1 MKDLN
6 HRERDIVELTL
17 EPIVELCSRYRGGA
31 RGHMKMA
38 IVQMIRRYTD
48 VEKQFQIGQYD
59 KVVTTMRALN
69 KDNVQKVV
77 DTVFAHKQ
85 VRMRNILINILLDN
99 LWSQEPKLTKDIKSS
114 LLDLANL
121 SRGEN
126 STVSLKARTILI
138 ASEKPSYELR

>member
-1 MKDLN
+1 
-6 HRERDIVELTL
+6 
-17 EPIVELCSRYRGGA
+17 
-31 RGHMKMA
+31 MA